1 MVVLSTSLERWYVHF
16 NVEGK
21 MLNNLMD
28 VRSFSV
34 IILRV
39 TRRKT
44 TELPVT
50 VTQVA
55 RGPNTIISN

>member
-1 MVVLSTSLERWYVHF
+1 MVVLSTSLERWYVHL
-16 NVEGK
+16 NVEG

-34 IILRV
+34 IILRD
-39 TRRKT
+39 TWRKT

-55 RGPNTIISN
+55 RGKNTIISN